1 MTDSDHSTSFR
12 RVTRRLA
19 LGGLF
24 VVSGGWTFGGNAL
37 ARATAATDVVPAR
50 APDPAVA
57 VWRDWN
63 AAYEQAMWR
72 CDRLQELE
80 AAVAE
85 RVDGLWTV
93 VSSPDGEETI
103 VCSMAAVDRIIGERT
118 DMAEIRARAEAELDA
133 RQAHFEV
140 VATEIGYFE
149 GLRAEQ
155 AAFARVAV
163 LLEALSGTPAVSL
176 SGVVGKLD
184 AVLRNGADWEDRSAF
199 PWPQIRSARE
209 DLMRIG
215 RQLTPNAFFPDGRR

>member
-1 MTDSDHSTSFR
+1 MADSDHSMSFG

-19 LGGLF
+19 LAGLF
-24 VVSGGWTFGGNAL
+24 VAGVGRAFGAS
-37 ARATAATDVVPAR
+37 RATVPSDVMPPPAS
-50 APDPAVA
+50 DPAMM

-80 AAVAE
+80 AALGE
-85 RVDGLWTV
+85 RVDALWAV
-93 VSSPDGEETI
+93 VSVPGGEETI
-103 VCSMAAVDRIIGERT
+103 VCSKAALDRIVGERT
-118 DMAEIRARAEAELDA
+118 DMADIRAKAEADLDA
-133 RQAHFEV
+133 RQAHFEM

-155 AAFARVAV
+155 AGFAKVEA
-163 LLEALSGTPAVSL
+163 LLEALSETPAVSL

-184 AVLRNGADWEDRSAF
+184 AVLRNGADWDDRSSF

-215 RQLTPNAFFPDGRR
+215 RQLTPHAFFPGG

>member
-1 MTDSDHSTSFR
+1 MADSDHSMSFG

-19 LGGLF
+19 LAGLF
-24 VVSGGWTFGGNAL
+24 VAGVGRAFGAS
-37 ARATAATDVVPAR
+37 RATVASDVMPPPAS
-50 APDPAVA
+50 DPAMA

-80 AAVAE
+80 AALAE

-103 VCSMAAVDRIIGERT
+103 ICSKAALDRIIGERT
-118 DMAEIRARAEAELDA
+118 DMAEIRAKAEAELDA

-155 AAFARVAV
+155 AGFARVAA
-163 LLEALSGTPAVSL
+163 LLVALSGTPANSL
-176 SGVVGKLD
+176 AGVVGKLD
-184 AVLRNGADWEDRSAF
+184 AVLRNGADWEDRLAF
-199 PWPQIRSARE
+199 PWPQIRSAHA
-209 DLMRIG
+209 DLTRMA
-215 RQLTPNAFFPDGRR
+215 RQLNPHAFPGG

>member
-1 MTDSDHSTSFR
+1 MADSDHSMSLAC
-12 RVTRRLA
+12 VTRRMALA
-19 LGGLF
+19 GW
-24 VVSGGWTFGGNAL
+24 VVGATGWTFGRKASAHTAESTG
-37 ARATAATDVVPAR
+37 ATS
-50 APDPAVA
+50 DPAMEL
-57 VWRDWN
+57 WRDWN
-63 AAYEQAMWR
+63 AAYDQAMWR

-80 AAVAE
+80 AALAE
-85 RVDGLWTV
+85 RVDALWTV
-93 VSSPDGEETI
+93 VSIPGGEETI
-103 VCSMAAVDRIIGERT
+103 VCSKMALDRIIGERT
-118 DMAEIRARAEAELDA
+118 DMAAIRAKAEAELDA

-155 AAFARVAV
+155 AGFARVAA

-215 RQLTPNAFFPDGRR
+215 RQLTPHAFFPGG

>member
-1 MTDSDHSTSFR
+1 MTDSDHSMSFR

-19 LGGLF
+19 LVGLF
-24 VVSGGWTFGGNAL
+24 VATGGWTFGGNTL
-37 ARATAATDVVPAR
+37 ARATAASDV
-50 APDPAVA
+50 APDPERDPAVEL
-57 VWRDWN
+57 WRDWN
-63 AAYEQAMWR
+63 AAYEQAMCR

-80 AAVAE
+80 AALAE
-85 RVDGLWTV
+85 RIDALWTV
-93 VSSPDGEETI
+93 VSVPGGEETI
-103 VCSMAAVDRIIGERT
+103 VCSKAALDRIVGERT

-140 VATEIGYFE
+140 VATEIGYFV

-155 AAFARVAV
+155 AGFARCAA

-184 AVLRNGADWEDRSAF
+184 AVLRNGADWEDRSGF

-209 DLMRIG
+209 DLMQIG
-215 RQLTPNAFFPDGRR
+215 RQLTPHGFFPGG

>member
-1 MTDSDHSTSFR
+1 MTDSDHSMSFR

-37 ARATAATDVVPAR
+37 ARMTAATDVVPPP

-57 VWRDWN
+57 VWRDWH

-80 AAVAE
+80 AALAE
-85 RVDGLWTV
+85 RVDALWTV
-93 VSSPDGEETI
+93 VSIPGGEETI
-103 VCSMAAVDRIIGERT
+103 VCSKMALDRIIGERT
-118 DMAEIRARAEAELDA
+118 DMAAIRARAEAELDA

-149 GLRAEQ
+149 GLKAEQ
-155 AAFARVAV
+155 DGFATV
-163 LLEALSGTPAVSL
+163 EALMDALAQTPAVSL
-176 SGVVGKLD
+176 AGVAGKLD
-184 AVLRNGADWEDRSAF
+184 AVIRNGADWEDRSGF
-199 PWPQIRSARE
+199 PWPQIRSAHA
-209 DLMRIG
+209 DLTRMA
-215 RQLTPNAFFPDGRR
+215 RQLNPHAFPGGRR

>member
-1 MTDSDHSTSFR
+1 MTDSDHSMSFR

-24 VVSGGWTFGGNAL
+24 VVSGGWTFGGNAQ
-37 ARATAATDVVPAR
+37 ARATAATDAVPAL

-80 AAVAE
+80 AALAE

-103 VCSMAAVDRIIGERT
+103 VCSKAALDRIIGERT
-118 DMAEIRARAEAELDA
+118 DMAEIRAKAEAELDA

-155 AAFARVAV
+155 AGFARVAA
-163 LLEALSGTPAVSL
+163 LLEALSGTPANSL
-176 SGVVGKLD
+176 AGVVGKL
-184 AVLRNGADWEDRSAF
+184 
-199 PWPQIRSARE
+199 
-209 DLMRIG
+209 
-215 RQLTPNAFFPDGRR
+215 

>member
-1 MTDSDHSTSFR
+1 MADSDHSMSFGC
-12 RVTRRLA
+12 VTRRLA

-24 VVSGGWTFGGNAL
+24 VVSGGWAFGGNAL
-37 ARATAATDVVPAR
+37 ARATAASDIV
-50 APDPAVA
+50 PDPKDPAMA
-57 VWRDWN
+57 VWRDWE
-63 AAYEQAMWR
+63 AAYVRAMWL
-72 CDRLQELE
+72 CDRQQKLE
-80 AAVAE
+80 AALAE

-93 VSSPDGEETI
+93 VSSPDGEEAI
-103 VCSMAAVDRIIGERT
+103 VCSKAALDRIVGDRT
-118 DMAEIRARAEAELDA
+118 DMAAIRAKAEAELDA

-155 AAFARVAV
+155 AGFARVAE
-163 LLEALSGTPAVSL
+163 LLEALSGTPANSL
-176 SGVVGKLD
+176 AGVVGKLD

-215 RQLTPNAFFPDGRR
+215 HQLTPHAFFPDGKR

>member
-1 MTDSDHSTSFR
+1 MTDSDHSMSFR

-24 VVSGGWTFGGNAL
+24 VVSGGWTFGGNAQ
-37 ARATAATDVVPAR
+37 ARATAATDAVPAL

-80 AAVAE
+80 AALAE

-103 VCSMAAVDRIIGERT
+103 VCSKAALDRIIGERT
-118 DMAEIRARAEAELDA
+118 DMAEIRAKAEAELDA

-155 AAFARVAV
+155 AGFARVAE
-163 LLEALSGTPAVSL
+163 LLEALSGTPANSL
-176 SGVVGKLD
+176 AGVVGKLD

-215 RQLTPNAFFPDGRR
+215 HQLTPHAFFPDGKR

>member
-1 MTDSDHSTSFR
+1 MADSDHSMSFGC
-12 RVTRRLA
+12 VTRRLA

-24 VVSGGWTFGGNAL
+24 VAGVGRAFGAS
-37 ARATAATDVVPAR
+37 RATAASDVMPDP
-50 APDPAVA
+50 APDPAV
-57 VWRDWN
+57 VLWRDWN

-80 AAVAE
+80 AALAE

-93 VSSPDGEETI
+93 VSVPGGEETI
-103 VCSMAAVDRIIGERT
+103 VCSKAALDRIIGERT
-118 DMAEIRARAEAELDA
+118 DMAEIRDRAEAELDA

-155 AAFARVAV
+155 AGFAECAA

-215 RQLTPNAFFPDGRR
+215 RQLTPHAFFPDGKR

>member
-1 MTDSDHSTSFR
+1 MADSDHSMSFGC
-12 RVTRRLA
+12 VTRRMA
-19 LGGLF
+19 LGGWA
-24 VVSGGWTFGGNAL
+24 VGVTGWTFGLEAS
-37 ARATAATDVVPAR
+37 ARSVENTGATS
-50 APDPAVA
+50 DPAVA

-63 AAYEQAMWR
+63 AAYAQAMWR

-155 AAFARVAV
+155 AGFARVAA
-163 LLEALSGTPAVSL
+163 LLEALSGTPANSL
-176 SGVVGKLD
+176 AGVVGKLD

-199 PWPQIRSARE
+199 PWPQIRSAHA
-209 DLMRIG
+209 DLTRMA
-215 RQLTPNAFFPDGRR
+215 RQLNPHAFPGG

>member
-1 MTDSDHSTSFR
+1 MADSDHSMSLGC
-12 RVTRRLA
+12 VTRRLA

-37 ARATAATDVVPAR
+37 ARATAATDVVPAPT
-50 APDPAVA
+50 PDPAVA

-93 VSSPDGEETI
+93 VSSPDGEETV

-118 DMAEIRARAEAELDA
+118 DMGEIRARAEAELDA

-155 AAFARVAV
+155 AGFARVAA

-215 RQLTPNAFFPDGRR
+215 RQLTPHAFFPGG